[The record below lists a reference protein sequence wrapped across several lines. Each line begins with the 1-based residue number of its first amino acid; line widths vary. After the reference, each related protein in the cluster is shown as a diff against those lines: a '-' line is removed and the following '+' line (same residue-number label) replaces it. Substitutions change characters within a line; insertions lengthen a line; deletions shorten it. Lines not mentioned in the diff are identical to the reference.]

1 MNHCRLTRK
10 NWKRSP
16 SRFTNWQARF
26 ITYVARITQLIN
38 NIRVGNERLSST
50 GNIILSQLSHLD
62 SNQTI
67 LEENLTDDNYMLVD
81 DLQKLTDE
89 YVTEVNSTLTP
100 KQLWRPYIE
109 LVFKDIDA
117 IDLDKTDKVLV
128 GDLEYLKEVALML
141 ALTEEEELGKEK
153 FWISIIF
160 WNR

>member
-1 MNHCRLTRK
+1 M
-10 NWKRSP
+10 
-16 SRFTNWQARF
+16 
-26 ITYVARITQLIN
+26 
-38 NIRVGNERLSST
+38 
-50 GNIILSQLSHLD
+50 
-62 SNQTI
+62 
-67 LEENLTDDNYMLVD
+67 EENLTDDNYMLVD

-128 GDLEYLKEVALML
+128 GDLEYLKKVALML

-153 FWISIIF
+153 F
-160 WNR
+160 

>member
-1 MNHCRLTRK
+1 M
-10 NWKRSP
+10 
-16 SRFTNWQARF
+16 
-26 ITYVARITQLIN
+26 
-38 NIRVGNERLSST
+38 
-50 GNIILSQLSHLD
+50 
-62 SNQTI
+62 
-67 LEENLTDDNYMLVD
+67 EENLTDDNYMLVD

-100 KQLWRPYIE
+100 KLLWRPYIE

-153 FWISIIF
+153 F
-160 WNR
+160 